1 MSLFLDSR
9 LILLLAN
16 MSSVPVRCVLCTFC
30 CVSCQLGQYS
40 VFHNRV
46 NSFIKILLQTLFD
59 HEGSLPFRSVPGPHQ
74 QSDLGHHSRTGGF
87 VQFQVIKKSPSVP
100 HVLSCLVMSLLP
112 QQRQAYSYSCHL
124 LGAFCEIESVR
135 NVSSQVP
142 FSCIHLDGYRSIS
155 LAYCFF

>member
-1 MSLFLDSR
+1 MSLFLGPR

-40 VFHNRV
+40 VFHNCV

-59 HEGSLPFRSVPGPHQ
+59 REGFLPFRSTPGPHQ

-87 VQFQVIKKSPSVP
+87 IQFQVIKISPSLP
-100 HVLSCLVMSLLP
+100 HVLSCLVTSSLSQL
-112 QQRQAYSYSCHL
+112 RQAHGYDCHL
-124 LGAFCEIESVR
+124 LGYLFCGMKVY
-135 NVSSQVP
+135 VT
-142 FSCIHLDGYRSIS
+142 
-155 LAYCFF
+155 